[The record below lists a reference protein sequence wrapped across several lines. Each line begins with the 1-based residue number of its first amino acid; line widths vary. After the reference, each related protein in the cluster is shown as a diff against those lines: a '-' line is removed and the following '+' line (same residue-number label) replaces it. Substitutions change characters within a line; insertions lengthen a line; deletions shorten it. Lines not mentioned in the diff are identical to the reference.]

1 MNRRRLTLEFAPG
14 ARNTPRWRVA
24 LLLASLLIGALV
36 AWLLTQTL
44 AGNARQ
50 AAELARLTDR
60 QPAPVS
66 GSVRQTRPDPGEL
79 ARIQWVRQTSQSLM
93 TPWGELLAALE
104 AAPSNVALLAVEP
117 SPARRSISLT
127 AEAASAKDML
137 DYVRAL
143 QGDTRLSG
151 VLLVSHQVQL
161 QAQGTPL
168 RFQVQANWGATP

>member
-1 MNRRRLTLEFAPG
+1 MSRTRLTLEFAPG
-14 ARNTPRWRVA
+14 ARSLRPARVA
-24 LLLASLLIGALV
+24 LLLASLLIGALA
-36 AWLLTQTL
+36 AWLLAQTL
-44 AGNARQ
+44 TGNARQ
-50 AAELARLTDR
+50 AAELARLTAGR
-60 QPAPVS
+60 QAPVAVS
-66 GSVRQTRPDPGEL
+66 ARATRPDPAEL
-79 ARIQWVRQTSQSLM
+79 ARAQWVRQTSQSLK

-117 SPARRSISLT
+117 SPARRSIALT

-137 DYVRAL
+137 DYLRAL

-161 QAQGTPL
+161 QGQGTPL